1 MVERTKAARMA
12 YSHLLPGMVKIWK
25 DHRKMVSLFKKLEN
39 EGHISSQKR
48 EELTKASR
56 TIRNFRLMNYI
67 GRIIAAEAYYELC
80 AKTYGVGAR
89 DWQLD
94 FSQLSQAKDT
104 SLTAAVLAAKIS
116 AMIPDSMA
124 DALRWIE
131 IGFDGARAA
140 FEQWY
145 FRKIGIVVDPAAIL
159 LNPINAFVLEVTYK
173 LAATQPADDATKK
186 YVHTLNIL
194 GNVIRVF
201 VNDLLVVGLIGKGI
215 CGIDYR
221 TMAIKHSARY
231 KNAVDILAE
240 ATEVDIAIE
249 RYINF
254 NDY

>member
-1 MVERTKAARMA
+1 MVERTKTARMA
-12 YSHLLPGMVKIWK
+12 YSHLVPGMVKIWK
-25 DHRKMVSLFKKLEN
+25 EHRKIVSLFKRLET
-39 EGHISSQKR
+39 EGYISSQKR
-48 EELTKASR
+48 EELTKASK
-56 TIRNFRLMNYI
+56 TIRNFRLMNCV

-80 AKTYGVGAR
+80 ARTYGVGAR

-104 SLTAAVLAAKIS
+104 SLTAAALAAKIS
-116 AMIPDSMA
+116 VMIPDSMA

-159 LNPINAFVLEVTYK
+159 LNPINAFALEVAYK

-201 VNDLLVVGLIGKGI
+201 VNDLLVVGFVGKGI

-231 KNAVDILAE
+231 KKAVDILTE
-240 ATEVDIAIE
+240 ATEADATIE
-249 RYINF
+249 SYLDF